1 MKLQLPKPSKQ
12 SPLDTSEYVM
22 GADVVKLLTQA
33 STESTKELVK
43 ELGDIQGKADDRVSR
58 WLKET
63 EHWGEKLKEQS

>member
-1 MKLQLPKPSKQ
+1 
-12 SPLDTSEYVM
+12 M